1 MTIYETRMHLMM
13 CIIED
18 PWPFFQWRA
27 SILYDAAIEEA

>member
-18 PWPFFQWRA
+18 PRPFFQWHA
-27 SILYDAAIEEA
+27 SIFYAIEEA